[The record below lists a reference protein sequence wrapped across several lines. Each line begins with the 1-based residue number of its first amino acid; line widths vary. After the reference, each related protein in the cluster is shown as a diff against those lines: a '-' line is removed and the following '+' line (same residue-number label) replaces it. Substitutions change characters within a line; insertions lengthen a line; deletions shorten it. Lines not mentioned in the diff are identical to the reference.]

1 MNENTKTARA
11 AWIDTEDDAQTA
23 APVVWLAGDT
33 KPHAKAIEADGG
45 KWSAKKNAYYFRVD

>member
-1 MNENTKTARA
+1 MNENTK
-11 AWIDTEDDAQTA
+11 TA

-45 KWSAKKNAYYFRVD
+45 KWSAKKNAYYFRVN